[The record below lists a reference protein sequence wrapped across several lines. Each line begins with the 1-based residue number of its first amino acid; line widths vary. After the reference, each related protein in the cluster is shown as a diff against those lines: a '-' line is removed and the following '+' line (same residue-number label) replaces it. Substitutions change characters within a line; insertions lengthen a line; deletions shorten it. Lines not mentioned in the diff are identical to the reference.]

1 MRNSTRTLIELKA
14 DYERLRIQMTPDVQ
28 AFNTILL
35 KLFEALIL
43 SKQHLVTRVYRYL
56 KTPIEL
62 KNLGEKGLKN
72 LAGRMD
78 GVK

>member
-78 GVK
+78 CVK